1 MGLFA
6 VETKGGKEQ
15 KFFWSLHFIDR
26 FKDIVDVTVAPSRI
40 DGGSVAYDIICLV
53 SDLVNEFENKYNYVL
68 LLHMRFTDLWWS
80 NVDIGFAW
88 VNATLHQ

>member
-15 KFFWSLHFIDR
+15 RFFWSLHFEDR

-53 SDLVNEFENKYNYVL
+53 SDLVYEFN
-68 LLHMRFTDLWWS
+68 LWRS